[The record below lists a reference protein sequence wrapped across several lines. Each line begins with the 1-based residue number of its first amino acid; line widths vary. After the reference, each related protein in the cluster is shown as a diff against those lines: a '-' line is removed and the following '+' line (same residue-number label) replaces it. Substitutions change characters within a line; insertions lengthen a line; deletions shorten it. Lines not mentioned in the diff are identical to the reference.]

1 MNPESLRKILKAVE
15 RGETTVEGALEKLR
29 TLSFED
35 LGFAKID
42 HHRSL
47 RRGFPE
53 VVFGPG
59 KTPRQIAEIA
69 SRLSENGQVVLVTKT
84 TEEAHR
90 AVAERN
96 PEARW
101 HEGARAIVLG
111 RPEGEP
117 AGRALVLSAGTSDI
131 PIAEE
136 AALTA
141 ELMGAS
147 VSRIYDVGVAGL
159 HRLLEHVESVAT
171 ADVLVVVA
179 GMDGALPSVVS
190 GLTRAPVVAVPTS
203 VGYGASFGGLSAL
216 LAMLNGCSP
225 GVAVVN
231 IDNGFGG
238 GYLAGLLCRRAFSP
252 SGGPVLERGALGV
265 GPGRTDRA
273 SSDRKLEPC

>member
-1 MNPESLRKILKAVE
+1 MDPERLRKILKAVE
-15 RGETTVEGALEKLR
+15 RGEMTADGAAEKLR
-29 TLSFED
+29 TLPFKAFED

-53 VVFGPG
+53 AIFGPG
-59 KTPRQIAEIA
+59 KTPSQIAAIA
-69 SRLSENGQVVLVTKT
+69 SRLAETGQVVLVTKT
-84 TEEAHR
+84 TEDAYR
-90 AVAERN
+90 AVAAAHPEAVWHGEASAITVGRGN
-96 PEARW
+96 PERVGKAS
-101 HEGARAIVLG
+101 
-111 RPEGEP
+111 
-117 AGRALVLSAGTSDI
+117 VLSAGTSDI
-131 PIAEE
+131 PVAEE

-147 VSRIYDVGVAGL
+147 VGRLYDVGVAGL
-159 HRLLEHVESVAT
+159 HRLLEHIDVLDS

-203 VGYGASFGGLSAL
+203 VGYGASFSGLSAL

-231 IDNGFGG
+231 IDNGFGA
-238 GYLAGLLCRRAFSP
+238 GYLAGLLCQARRSSGRRPPSP
-252 SGGPVLERGALGV
+252 
-265 GPGRTDRA
+265 
-273 SSDRKLEPC
+273 